1 MQKCLKKH
9 AFILWLLFAVVI
21 AIIFPAAGAKGGF
34 FHSELTT
41 QLGIWIIFFFQGLS
55 LPTRELKIGYKP
67 KRLHVFVLTWNYL
80 LFPVLMVLLL
90 LPLRFVLL
98 PELRLGFY
106 LLAILPTTVSSAV
119 VFTTI
124 SGGETSNAI
133 FATIFSNLLS
143 ILLVPTVVLAYL
155 SAGTELI
162 VPLSPLLAKLFILLA
177 LPLIAGQVIRNFLN
191 ERSVWVSERTKNL
204 GNWIIVF
211 IAHCAFAQSM
221 KSGSLSQLSATSI
234 LTVMSITVFVLL
246 VSSRLVWL
254 SSVFIEPT
262 REQRITAFFC
272 ASQKSLA
279 SGLPLITS
287 IMVAAPWFVDVAA
300 VLIPLLCYHPAQL
313 VLAGLI
319 SDKWAQQKI
328 RS

>member
-9 AFILWLLFAVVI
+9 AFILWLIFAVVI

-80 LFPVLMVLLL
+80 LFPVLMVILL

-143 ILLVPTVVLAYL
+143 ILLVPTVALAYL
-155 SAGTELI
+155 SAGTGLV
-162 VPLSPLLAKLFILLA
+162 VPLSPLFGKLFILLA
-177 LPLIAGQVIRNFLN
+177 LPLIAGQVIRNLLN

-211 IAHCAFAQSM
+211 IVHCAFAQSM
-221 KSGSLSQLSATSI
+221 KSGFLSQLSATSI

-287 IMVAAPWFVDVAA
+287 IMVAVPWLVDGAA

>member
-21 AIIFPAAGAKGGF
+21 AIIFPVAGAKGGF

-41 QLGIWIIFFFQGLS
+41 QFGIWIIFFFQGLS

-80 LFPVLMVLLL
+80 LFPALMVLLL

-155 SAGTELI
+155 SAGTELV
-162 VPLSPLLAKLFILLA
+162 VPLSPLFAKLFILLA
-177 LPLIAGQVIRNFLN
+177 LPLITGQVIRNFLN

-211 IAHCAFAQSM
+211 IVHCAFAQSM
-221 KSGSLSQLSATSI
+221 KSGCLSQLSATSI
-234 LTVMSITVFVLL
+234 LTVMCITLFVLI

-254 SSVFIEPT
+254 SSVLIEPT

-272 ASQKSLA
+272 ASQKSIA

-287 IMVAAPWFVDVAA
+287 IMVAAPWLVDGAA

>member
-41 QLGIWIIFFFQGLS
+41 QFGIWIIFFFQGLS

-80 LFPVLMVLLL
+80 LFPGLMVLLL

-155 SAGTELI
+155 SAGTELV
-162 VPLSPLLAKLFILLA
+162 VPLSPLFVKLFILLA

-211 IAHCAFAQSM
+211 IVHCAFAQSM
-221 KSGSLSQLSATSI
+221 KSGFLSQLSATSI

-287 IMVAAPWFVDVAA
+287 IMVAAPWLVDGAA

>member
-9 AFILWLLFAVVI
+9 AFILWLLFAVVS

-41 QLGIWIIFFFQGLS
+41 QFGIWIIFFFQGLS

-80 LFPVLMVLLL
+80 LFPGLMVLLL

-155 SAGTELI
+155 SAGTELV
-162 VPLSPLLAKLFILLA
+162 VPLSPLFVKLFILLA

-191 ERSVWVSERTKNL
+191 ERSVWVSERTKIL

-211 IAHCAFAQSM
+211 IVHCAFAQSM
-221 KSGSLSQLSATSI
+221 KSGFLSQLSATSI

-287 IMVAAPWFVDVAA
+287 IMVAAPWLVDGAA